1 MYLQKLKN
9 RTSDITRGTV
19 QKSVCVLSTLPLY
32 GHIQVKMALIT
43 HAYFEEGDF
52 SKVSLLEDTYHHLNS
67 CMSGESQI
75 PPQIFVGNY
84 LSTNF
89 CLVKFMPFQSCFY
102 IIHKLLIGLSAR
114 DFILQFRHKVL
125 LLFKLLLLEKRI
137 VFYQSPV
144 QPLCAT
150 ILTLLS
156 LYPGMI
162 ERGLQQAACV
172 RYYGDTLINLS
183 KLIVICVINK
193 SFSLIRPSRPM
204 SPIPTFDEEEIST
217 NNVDDSNLS
226 SAVKDNMSNA
236 HHEQC
241 NDNSNRNSL
250 CINDNKTMETMEGK
264 CLDGL
269 QHVTLQKNN
278 NDNENLNMKVIEIES
293 AQECTE
299 SYLEESKISKYSPK
313 PNDNV
318 HRVHSVNAI
327 TLSTG
332 DTDNSLPRDTS
343 SDALSDARLKNNITQ
358 IAHINPELCGL
369 PLELFTKVM
378 IHDVVS

>member
-1 MYLQKLKN
+1 
-9 RTSDITRGTV
+9 
-19 QKSVCVLSTLPLY
+19 
-32 GHIQVKMALIT
+32 
-43 HAYFEEGDF
+43 
-52 SKVSLLEDTYHHLNS
+52 
-67 CMSGESQI
+67 
-75 PPQIFVGNY
+75 
-84 LSTNF
+84 
-89 CLVKFMPFQSCFY
+89 
-102 IIHKLLIGLSAR
+102 
-114 DFILQFRHKVL
+114 
-125 LLFKLLLLEKRI
+125 
-137 VFYQSPV
+137 
-144 QPLCAT
+144 
-150 ILTLLS
+150 
-156 LYPGMI
+156 
-162 ERGLQQAACV
+162 
-172 RYYGDTLINLS
+172 
-183 KLIVICVINK
+183 
-193 SFSLIRPSRPM
+193 M
-204 SPIPTFDEEEIST
+204 SPIPTFDEEEIS

-226 SAVKDNMSNA
+226 STRIVKDNMSNA

-264 CLDGL
+264 CLDEL

-293 AQECTE
+293 AQEHTE

-332 DTDNSLPRDTS
+332 DTDNGLPRDTS

-378 IHDVVS
+378 TPDVLIIGHFGDHFVYCRNIIYFRDISVYLTCLCPTWICWGILMLEDM